1 MGAVKSGTPTALKN
15 LSNDELSHQLIESL
29 RSTVELAR
37 LHLSFGD
44 SSGELHLGLKHRK
57 QTLRQLGDQLLLG
70 QQNLIYIKQ
79 IGI

>member
-1 MGAVKSGTPTALKN
+1 MGAVKSGTPTDLKN

-44 SSGELHLGLKHRK
+44 SSGIHRK
-57 QTLRQLGDQLLLG
+57 TQP
-70 QQNLIYIKQ
+70 
-79 IGI
+79 

>member
-1 MGAVKSGTPTALKN
+1 MITKGGKEQEMGAVKSGTPTDLKN

-44 SSGELHLGLKHRK
+44 SSGIHRK
-57 QTLRQLGDQLLLG
+57 TQP
-70 QQNLIYIKQ
+70 
-79 IGI
+79 